1 MKSAVLATSALA
13 LALMAG
19 GCAAR
24 VGYYGEYVSAPPPP
38 PRHEIIGVAP
48 GPGFVWIEGYYAW
61 RPGSGYYWVPGHWE
75 RPPRPRAHWVPGRWE
90 RTRHGWVWRE
100 GRWR

>member
-1 MKSAVLATSALA
+1 MNKTILATSVLA
-13 LALMAG
+13 LALTAG

-24 VGYYGEYVSAPPPP
+24 VGYYGEYVSTPPPP
-38 PRHEIIGVAP
+38 PRREIIGVAP

-61 RPGSGYYWVPGHWE
+61 RPAGGYYWVPGHWE
-75 RPPRPRAHWVPGRWE
+75 RPPRPRAHWVPGRWV

-100 GRWR
+100 GGWR